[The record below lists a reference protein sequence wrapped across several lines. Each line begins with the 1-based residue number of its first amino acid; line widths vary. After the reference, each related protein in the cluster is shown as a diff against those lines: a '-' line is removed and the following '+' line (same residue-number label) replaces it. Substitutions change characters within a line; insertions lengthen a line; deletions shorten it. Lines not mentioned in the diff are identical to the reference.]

1 LRDPATG
8 RSLTPL
14 PSRQDRVPGPAP
26 ADLVLAGRGDRVEPM
41 GLVARVV
48 LVPRRLVGRAGPVEL
63 VLAGRG
69 DRVELMGLVAPG
81 RRPAPVVLHLADR
94 VELGPVDRELPDLM
108 GRVDLR
114 DLAVRVVLVAMRPA
128 DLAAP
133 ADRVELTSRVDR
145 VDRVELT
152 SRVDRVELTSRVDRV
167 ELTSR
172 VDRADRAVLEAPVD
186 LAGLALTGR
195 VALADRHRR
204 RTSNTVS
211 TTGVARS
218 GAAPGTHRTDSARR
232 ITAHRRRRGNTALG
246 GTTGRLL
253 EVRRLTGTAHRLLVV
268 GTGRR
273 LLAAGTVDGMG
284 RLATSVWHRPISGR
298 LPTAASTPYRS
309 SIRFSVGGASGS
321 SGTGYRCTDLTARSP
336 D

>member
-14 PSRQDRVPGPAP
+14 PSHQDRVPGPAP
-26 ADLVLAGRGDRVEPM
+26 ADLVLVGRGDRVELT

-48 LVPRRLVGRAGPVEL
+48 LVPRRLVGRAAPVQL
-63 VLAGRG
+63 VLVGRG
-69 DRVELMGLVAPG
+69 DRVELMGLVAPA

-108 GRVDLR
+108 GRVDLG
-114 DLAVRVVLVAMRPA
+114 DLVVRVVLVVMRPVDLAAPA
-128 DLAAP
+128 DLVQTGRAAP

-152 SRVDRVELTSRVDRV
+152 SRVDR
-167 ELTSR
+167 
-172 VDRADRAVLEAPVD
+172 AVLAAPVGLVD
-186 LAGLALTGR
+186 PAGLALTGR

-246 GTTGRLL
+246 GTMGRLL